1 MKKINVSKHF
11 NTVAAEV
18 KEAYCDCNDLKA
30 GNAVYIRRSL
40 NFKASQPVS
49 RDEAKVI
56 LEVAI
61 PHGYNEFEPK
71 LLKKFPK
78 CATFQLARAGSVCIY
93 VRANGGKLP
102 SAKVVKADEKD
113 VVGELVRYWWD

>member
-61 PHGYNEFEPK
+61 PHGYNEFDASI
-71 LLKKFPK
+71 LDKFS
-78 CATFQLARAGSVCIY
+78 ANSEFLIARESSVCLY
-93 VRANGGKLP
+93 VKNGKMP
-102 SAKVVKADEKD
+102 SAKSVSADEKD
-113 VVGELVRYWWD
+113 TEGELVRYWWD